1 MSLKEI
7 KVVLV
12 DDHKIVRDGIKA
24 LLADDESIVIVG
36 EAASGP
42 EFLELIEKTDSD
54 VVLMDINL
62 GETSGIDLTQQVLET
77 KSELN
82 IIMLSMHMSDEFI
95 TNSIEAGAKG
105 YLPKTTSQEE
115 LLSAIKTVSE
125 GKEYYNNEVSDV
137 LLKSYIKKTKNA
149 SKEKEVE
156 VVQLTKR
163 ENEILILFAQ
173 GLSNKEIASQL
184 FISIRTV
191 ESHKNNIMQKLDLKS
206 TVELVK
212 YAIKHKLI
220 DL

>member
-1 MSLKEI
+1 MSAEI

-24 LLADDESIVIVG
+24 LLAEAEDVEIIG
-36 EAASGP
+36 EAASAH
-42 EFLELIEKTDSD
+42 EFFDILESVMPD
-54 VVLMDINL
+54 VILMDINL
-62 GETSGIDLTQQVLET
+62 GDSNGIEITQQVLE
-77 KSELN
+77 KNKNVN

-95 TNSIEAGAKG
+95 TNSIEVGAKG

-115 LLSAIKTVSE
+115 LLKAIRTVKD

-137 LLKSYIKKTKNA
+137 LLKSYIKKTQNA

-156 VVQLTKR
+156 AVQLTKR
-163 ENEILILFAQ
+163 EHEILVLFAQ
-173 GLSNKEIASQL
+173 GLSNKEIAAQL

-191 ESHKNNIMQKLDLKS
+191 ESHKNNIMQKLELKS